1 MSRGSPELTKARK
14 EEIINAFEELF
25 FTMSYRDISM
35 REIEQKI
42 TMTRSSIYNYFKT
55 KEEIFLGMSQREYQ
69 RWGESLKK
77 VLSHET
83 MTVSEFADAIG
94 KSFDNQPNFFRVVS
108 WNHTEIEENSRP
120 ERITEIQQ
128 TAYETFGIF
137 MACIDKFFPS
147 MNETQKKNFQTLF
160 FTFLYGIDSYI
171 TVPPKQVETLKN
183 AHLPYDNLTPY
194 DAIYK
199 FITTFLNKDVSE

>member
-69 RWGESLKK
+69 R
-77 VLSHET
+77 
-83 MTVSEFADAIG
+83 
-94 KSFDNQPNFFRVVS
+94 
-108 WNHTEIEENSRP
+108 
-120 ERITEIQQ
+120 
-128 TAYETFGIF
+128 
-137 MACIDKFFPS
+137 
-147 MNETQKKNFQTLF
+147 
-160 FTFLYGIDSYI
+160 
-171 TVPPKQVETLKN
+171 
-183 AHLPYDNLTPY
+183 
-194 DAIYK
+194 
-199 FITTFLNKDVSE
+199 

>member
-77 VLSHET
+77 VLSH
-83 MTVSEFADAIG
+83 
-94 KSFDNQPNFFRVVS
+94 
-108 WNHTEIEENSRP
+108 
-120 ERITEIQQ
+120 
-128 TAYETFGIF
+128 
-137 MACIDKFFPS
+137 
-147 MNETQKKNFQTLF
+147 
-160 FTFLYGIDSYI
+160 
-171 TVPPKQVETLKN
+171 
-183 AHLPYDNLTPY
+183 
-194 DAIYK
+194 
-199 FITTFLNKDVSE
+199 